1 VGVLIA
7 DMSVLRGRVDHV
19 TVLVCE
25 VLKLLGVIWLWCALD
40 KARNFRQAD
49 WLLTQV
55 ELLLDS
61 VAQSGRLLLL
71 ITCRYHTR
79 TVLSCQLRDIV
90 FRSCVIIGGL
100 STND

>member
-1 VGVLIA
+1 MRVLVA

-25 VLKLLGVIWLWCALD
+25 VLELFSLIWLWCALD
-40 KARNFRQAD
+40 KARNFWQVD

-71 ITCRYHTR
+71 ITCGHHAC
-79 TVLSCQLRDIV
+79 TVLSCQLHDIV
-90 FRSCVIIGGL
+90 FRSCIIIG
-100 STND
+100 